1 MYISSQLYSSEFYLF
16 FLLPLILLWI
26 GATDWYQ
33 AAQPDTDI
41 LFYFFS
47 HFHCEP
53 LSQSLNGQLLYQKG
67 DWQQR
72 VVPKGRQLA
81 GQHLGIQGR
90 EVATAGLP
98 FKQDAGLLLL
108 QALQGVSVCDI
119 PSLWSRRITTVGHIS
134 FFSVEADLVWKGWFQ
149 KQSGR
154 NGTMHATTETVSG
167 VTTLSW
173 KRYFVIGFF
182 LLRLIIRD
190 RGWTFSWG
198 TWLSAVPEPRIC
210 TGGAVK

>member
-41 LFYFFS
+41 LFFFS
-47 HFHCEP
+47 FP
-53 LSQSLNGQLLYQKG
+53 LWTFITVFEWTTALPKRRLTTE
-67 DWQQR
+67 R

-167 VTTLSW
+167 VTRLSW